1 MSAVGTPISILE
13 HEQINDAVSFQMV
26 CGICEPPMMF
36 TFAADLLMLFVRVI
50 AEAAVISNILSGFVR
65 YLFFFLR
72 KPPVASGQYIIHKFG
87 LV

>member
-50 AEAAVISNILSGFVR
+50 AEAAVINNILSGF
-65 YLFFFLR
+65 FCIFFLR
-72 KPPVASGQYIIHKFG
+72 KPPVAPGQYIIHKFG